1 MDDFEG
7 FKTSVGE
14 VIADVKDVARDLE
27 LEWSLKM
34 WLNSAVSEQNLNE
47 WGIASMD
54 DQGKWL
60 LWMGSTHVKIVEM
73 TKKGLEFYINLADKT
88 VAGFER
94 ID

>member
-1 MDDFEG
+1 
-7 FKTSVGE
+7 
-14 VIADVKDVARDLE
+14 
-27 LEWSLKM
+27 
-34 WLNSAVSEQNLNE
+34 
-47 WGIASMD
+47 MD

-94 ID
+94 IDSKFGRSSTVGKMLSEDCMP